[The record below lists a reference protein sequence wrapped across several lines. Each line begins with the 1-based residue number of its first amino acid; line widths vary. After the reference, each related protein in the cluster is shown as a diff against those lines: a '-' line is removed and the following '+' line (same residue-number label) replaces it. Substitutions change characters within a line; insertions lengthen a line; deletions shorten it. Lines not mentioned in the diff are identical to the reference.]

1 MGAEAAVLQA
11 SVMGEPIYLKMG
23 YREVT
28 RYPWFV
34 EIP

>member
-1 MGAEAAVLQA
+1 MDAAELLDRLAHGRCL
-11 SVMGEPIYLKMG
+11 G
-23 YREVT
+23 YREIT

>member
-1 MGAEAAVLQA
+1 MDAAALLLQA
-11 SVMGEPIYLKMG
+11 SVVGEPIYLKMG
-23 YREVT
+23 DREIT